1 MPMGIVKT
9 KIMETR
15 KETVI
20 LSYEEALEATRLRA
34 MELIDNMIPDDA
46 DILETFFEIR
56 KTEEGVFLYMAC
68 ECEENIGVEVAV
80 GD

>member
-20 LSYEEALEATRLRA
+20 LSYEEALEATWLRA

-46 DILETFFEIR
+46 DILETFL
-56 KTEEGVFLYMAC
+56 K
-68 ECEENIGVEVAV
+68 
-80 GD
+80 